1 MQMSGKSIYFL
12 SGIGMLQVGD
22 YFAGAKKDIVNRY
35 KAVGIDPVHVG
46 DFYPYGIMDGI
57 PKRESFRFL
66 ARQALKVSRDMY
78 RRYRRNP
85 GGLYAFRKIRADYD
99 MYGTG
104 PIILIGHSG
113 GGVAA
118 YKTAKLLADRGYPV
132 ERVFLV
138 GAPVQGIASDWQS
151 KVFCLEK
158 AGRLGDPVTWLGKPC
173 IGSPRQRATVDIVG
187 GHTHYFSM
195 DAVDR
200 EGVSNLNKV
209 MDKIWGWLNGGTE
222 PGRVTWNG

>member
-1 MQMSGKSIYFL
+1 MQMNGKSIYFL

-22 YFAGAKKDIVNRY
+22 YFAGAKQDIVNRY
-35 KAVGIDPVHVG
+35 KAVGIDPVHVC
-46 DFYPYGIMDGI
+46 DFYPYGYMDGV
-57 PKRESFRFL
+57 PKRESLRFL

-85 GGLYAFRKIRADYD
+85 GGLHAFRQIRADYD
-99 MYGTG
+99 AHGTG
-104 PIILIGHSG
+104 AIVLIGHSG

-151 KVFCLEK
+151 KVHCLEK
-158 AGRLGDPVTWLGKPC
+158 AGRFGDWVTWWGKPC

-195 DAVDR
+195 DAVDS
-200 EGVSNLNKV
+200 EGVSNMAKV
-209 MDKIWGWLNGGTE
+209 MDKIWGWLAPELKTGDLT
-222 PGRVTWNG
+222 